1 MYKILFGL
9 SVLNSVYITNNFF
22 TYSDSFLNAPLGVT
36 TVIAITLMFL
46 NDSVKKDK
54 PSLYTKATDGLGF
67 INILIGLSLIVFI

>member
-1 MYKILFGL
+1 MQKILFGL
-9 SVLNSVYITNNFF
+9 SVLNSVYITNNLF

-36 TVIAITLMFL
+36 TVIAVTLMFL

-54 PSLYTKATDGLGF
+54 PSLYTKATDWLGF